1 MTQESLDILSNT
13 PVGETVEVEG
23 RMIKVAALGPEMCV
37 DCCFANVCEDN
48 PQLAPECTRNRRH
61 DRQDVYFMDVA
72 DVPSKAPWQNW
83 PDARRDGMCEI
94 PVTVARTL
102 RTVIDNITG
111 NQVLDAGLNANHL
124 IEARI
129 FLDNALNGAKKGG
142 NA

>member
-23 RMIKVAALGPEMCV
+23 RMIRVENTCRGCIFFS
-37 DCCFANVCEDN
+37 DCCIQPDA
-48 PQLAPECTRNRRH
+48 ECRYYQRGEG
-61 DRQDVYFMDVA
+61 A
-72 DVPSKAPWQNW
+72 DVRYVDVTPWQNW

-129 FLDNALNGAKKGG
+129 FLDNALNGAKK
-142 NA
+142 ADDA